1 MPVFEKVTAM
11 PVDAAALWAWHA
23 APGAFARLV
32 PPWSRVDLQ
41 LAPVGLSA
49 GTPVRLRQ
57 KVGPVWTTWESRIT
71 ESQEPRGFVD
81 EAGSSPF
88 RSWRH
93 AHTFDDRGVADTITW
108 EVPGGALGGWLVAR
122 RVEAELARAFA
133 WRHRVTAED
142 LALHARFRHLPRLVV
157 GVTGASGLVGMAL
170 CALLTSGGHTVVPFV
185 RRGGDGIPWDPAKGV
200 LDPERL
206 AGLDAIVHL
215 AGESVAQR
223 WTPAAKERIL
233 QSRVGGTS
241 LLAGAV
247 ARCSRP
253 PGVLVNASAVGFY
266 GDRREPVDEASARG
280 DGFLADVVTA
290 WEAAA
295 EGAGTRV
302 VSLRLGT
309 VVSGRGGA
317 LAAMLPAFRAGLGGP
332 MGSGRQ
338 AWPWVSLDDV
348 VGMAYHALLDAT
360 WRGPVNTVAP
370 EQVTQGELASA
381 LGRALARPACTPA
394 PAPVLKAA
402 MGEMAQRL
410 LLEGAPVVP
419 RRATELGYR
428 WRRPS
433 LAEALA
439 VELGQER

>member
-11 PVDAAALWAWHA
+11 PADAATLWAWHVS
-23 APGAFARLV
+23 PGAFARLV
-32 PPWSRVDLQ
+32 PPWSQVDLQ
-41 LAPVGLSA
+41 LAPSGLSV
-49 GTPVRLRQ
+49 GTEVRLRQ
-57 KVGPVWTTWESRIT
+57 RVGPVWTTWESRIT
-71 ESQEPRGFVD
+71 AAQEPGGFVD
-81 EAGSSPF
+81 EATRSPF

-93 AHTFDDRGVADTITW
+93 AHTFDDRGLCDTVTW
-108 EVPGGALGGWLVAR
+108 EAPGGALGGWLAAG

-142 LALHARFRHLPRLVV
+142 LAMHARFRHLPRLVV

-170 CALLTSGGHTVVPFV
+170 SALLTSGGHTVVPFV
-185 RRGGDGIPWDPAKGV
+185 RRGGGGIPWDPAKGV
-200 LDPERL
+200 LDPEEL
-206 AGLDAIVHL
+206 VGLDAIVHL

-223 WTPAAKERIL
+223 WTPVAKERIL

-241 LLAGAV
+241 LLAAAI

-253 PGVLVNASAVGFY
+253 PGVLVHASAVGFY
-266 GDRREPVDEASARG
+266 GDRRDPVDEASPRG
-280 DGFLADVVTA
+280 EGFLADVVTA

-295 EGAGTRV
+295 AGAGTRV

-309 VVSGRGGA
+309 VLSGRGGA

-332 MGSGRQ
+332 MGSGEQ

-348 VGMAYHALLDAT
+348 AGMACHALMDAA
-360 WRGPVNTVAP
+360 WSGPVNAVAP
-370 EQVTQGELASA
+370 EQVSQGGLAAA
-381 LGRALARPACTPA
+381 LGRVLGRPACTPA
-394 PAPVLKAA
+394 PGPVLRMA

-428 WRRPS
+428 WRRPG
-433 LAEALA
+433 LAEALS
-439 VELGQER
+439 VELGMER

>member
-11 PVDAAALWAWHA
+11 PADADALWAWHS

-32 PPWSRVDLQ
+32 PPWSEVEVQ
-41 LAPVGLSA
+41 QAPLGLST
-49 GTPVRLRQ
+49 GTLVRLRQ
-57 KVGPVWTTWESRIT
+57 RVGPMWTTWESRIT
-71 ESQEPRGFVD
+71 ESQPPRGFVD
-81 EAGSSPF
+81 EAERSPF

-93 AHTFDDRGVADTITW
+93 AHTFDDRGVSDTVTW
-108 EVPGGALGGWLVAR
+108 EAPGGALGGWLVGG

-133 WRHRVTAED
+133 WRHRVTSED
-142 LALHARFRHLPRLVV
+142 LALHARFHHLPRLTV
-157 GVTGASGLVGMAL
+157 GVTGATGLVGSAL
-170 CALLTSGGHTVVPFV
+170 CALLTSGGHSVVPFV
-185 RRGGDGIPWDPAKGV
+185 RRGGGGIAWDPAKGA
-200 LDPERL
+200 LDPEHL
-206 AGLDAIVHL
+206 VGLDAIVHL

-223 WTPAAKERIL
+223 WTPDAKERIL

-253 PGVLVNASAVGFY
+253 PGVVVNASAVGFY

-280 DGFLADVVTA
+280 EGFLADVVTA

-295 EGAGTRV
+295 QGAGARV

-309 VVSGRGGA
+309 VLSGRGGA
-317 LAAMLPAFRAGLGGP
+317 LTAMLPAFRAGLGGP
-332 MGSGRQ
+332 MGSGQQ

-348 VGMAYHALLDAT
+348 VGMVYHALLDAA
-360 WRGPVNTVAP
+360 WRGPVNAVAP
-370 EQVTQGELASA
+370 DQVSQGDLASA
-381 LGRALARPACTPA
+381 LGRVLGRPACTPA
-394 PAPVLKAA
+394 PAPLLRMA

-410 LLEGAPVVP
+410 LLEGAMVVP

-428 WRRPS
+428 WRRPA

-439 VELGQER
+439 VELGLES